1 MPTPVATTSPPTAE
15 QDDLLLRFLTSP
27 KTRLLRHVL
36 SVGLLLGL
44 LLATNKREYEGL
56 YEYLDLSLFATFLL
70 TLFYLNMYVLIPR
83 TFYRRRSLLYLLY
96 LALTTFV
103 LTGFALLI
111 KKLFFSSHRLVPEDE
126 VSPVLGL
133 VIITLVFLPLFL
145 ISTALKLFQRWI
157 ADTKRINILENS
169 ALQHELKA
177 LRSQIN
183 PHFLFNML
191 NSIYVLIRKDA
202 DLAAQLTLKLSD
214 FLRYLLYEGNQT
226 TVFLSAELKFITD
239 LLTLEKLRRDSFEF
253 SLDYSKPA
261 VRGVQIPSYILITL
275 VENALKHSQDASNAS
290 YVTIVIE
297 LEAGMLR
304 FLCTNTVPAVPARP
318 AQPGGLG
325 LANLTRRLELLY
337 PGDFSLTHNAL
348 PTQYVVDLTLPL

>member
-1 MPTPVATTSPPTAE
+1 MPTSIATTSPPTAK

-27 KTRLLRHVL
+27 KTRWLRHVL
-36 SVGLLLGL
+36 SVGLLLSVS
-44 LLATNKREYEGL
+44 LATNKREYEGM
-56 YEYLDLSLFATFLL
+56 YEYLEFGFSQVIILA
-70 TLFYLNMYVLIPR
+70 LFYLNMYVLIPR
-83 TFYRRRSLLYLLY
+83 TFYQQRSLIYLFY
-96 LALTTFV
+96 LV
-103 LTGFALLI
+103 LAVAGVLGLSLLLN
-111 KKLFFSSHRLVPEDE
+111 KLFFSQHRIAPQEDVHPLV
-126 VSPVLGL
+126 GMF
-133 VIITLVFLPLFL
+133 IFTLVLLPFFL

-253 SLDYSKPA
+253 SIDYSKPA
-261 VRGVQIPSYILITL
+261 IRGVQIPSYVLITL
-275 VENALKHSQDASNAS
+275 VENALKHSQDANHAS
-290 YVTIVIE
+290 YITIGIE
-297 LEAGMLR
+297 LEAGTMR
-304 FLCTNTVPAVPARP
+304 FMCTNTVPAVPARP

-325 LANLTRRLELLY
+325 LANLSRRLELLY
-337 PGDFSLTHNAL
+337 PGSFSLTHSAL